1 MARQSGFGRTVV
13 TQRVRQLLDSGFL
26 GEGALAPSSSGRAPR
41 ELRFCADAGH
51 LLVAEVGATSVEVA
65 VTDLK
70 GALMNRQRG
79 DGDVTRGPDYGLGQ
93 VEAVFDAAL
102 AARPAGA
109 PPIWGIGVSNP
120 ARWSSPPT
128 GPCTQAAGTV

>member
-26 GEGALAPSSSGRAPR
+26 EEGALAPSSSGRAPR

-70 GALMNRQRG
+70 GALLN
-79 DGDVTRGPDYGLGQ
+79 
-93 VEAVFDAAL
+93 
-102 AARPAGA
+102 
-109 PPIWGIGVSNP
+109 
-120 ARWSSPPT
+120 
-128 GPCTQAAGTV
+128 